1 MILPLRAKHGVAAL
15 HGSILSWR
23 WAAGAPGFFT
33 ALGFSPR
40 PIAPFNAAMKVRPS
54 VKQLCESC
62 RIVRREGVVR
72 VICKNP
78 RHKQRQG

>member
-1 MILPLRAKHGVAAL
+1 MVQSSPGSISRSAEFSHLPLL
-15 HGSILSWR
+15 H
-23 WAAGAPGFFT
+23 
-33 ALGFSPR
+33 SPSLR
-40 PIAPFNAAMKVRPS
+40 PPFNAAMKVRPS

>member
-1 MILPLRAKHGVAAL
+1 
-15 HGSILSWR
+15 
-23 WAAGAPGFFT
+23 
-33 ALGFSPR
+33 
-40 PIAPFNAAMKVRPS
+40 MKVRPS

-72 VICKNP
+72 VICKTP

>member
-1 MILPLRAKHGVAAL
+1 MLRILPLRARLGVAML
-15 HGSILSWR
+15 YLPRFGREVQSSVRGHPFHLPSI
-23 WAAGAPGFFT
+23 T
-33 ALGFSPR
+33 V
-40 PIAPFNAAMKVRPS
+40 AMKVRPS

>member
-1 MILPLRAKHGVAAL
+1 MLRILPLRAQHGVAVL
-15 HGSILSWR
+15 HGSGLSGGEFAQHR
-23 WAAGAPGFFT
+23 
-33 ALGFSPR
+33 GFSLTFASPY
-40 PIAPFNAAMKVRPS
+40 AAMKVRPS